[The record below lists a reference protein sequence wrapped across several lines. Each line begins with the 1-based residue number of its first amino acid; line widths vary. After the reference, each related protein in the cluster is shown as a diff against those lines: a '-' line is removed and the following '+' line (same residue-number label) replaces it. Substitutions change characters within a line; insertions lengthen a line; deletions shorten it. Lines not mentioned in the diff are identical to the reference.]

1 MNSSDSIQSWVAYV
15 LKIVE
20 WIHTSLD
27 SQNFSLYIQMIVS
40 FDVQNS
46 FRGGRV
52 DEQLIFRYD
61 WRLFICFVMFEDP
74 EFVILDKGSG
84 VLISRGGEVVWENW
98 IPIKTVDELQTVT
111 LFIGKKV
118 PVADMGFKHR
128 RHDFYSWGC

>member
-1 MNSSDSIQSWVAYV
+1 MNSSDSIQSWVTYV

-27 SQNFSLYIQMIVS
+27 PQNFSLYIQMIVS

-61 WRLFICFVMFEDP
+61 WRLLIGFVMFEYP
-74 EFVILDKGSG
+74 EFVIFDKGSG
-84 VLISRGGEVVWENW
+84 VLISGGGEVVWENW
-98 IPIKTVDELQTVT
+98 IPIKAMDEL
-111 LFIGKKV
+111 
-118 PVADMGFKHR
+118 
-128 RHDFYSWGC
+128 